1 MDSRLDLADSRLG
14 SIEKVVSNLEEERK
28 RDRKE
33 ILDVLDTMQ
42 KSIDKQFKN
51 MHNYMNAQFE
61 KFDAINA
68 VNNIEHTE
76 FKQLLQAYGIRM
88 NLQNSRIV
96 HLEDWKNG
104 LEDND
109 IILAH

>member
-1 MDSRLDLADSRLG
+1 MDSRLDLADSRLD
-14 SIEKVVSNLEEERK
+14 SIEKVVSNLDEERK

-61 KFDAINA
+61 KFDAIYLRG
-68 VNNIEHTE
+68 V
-76 FKQLLQAYGIRM
+76 F
-88 NLQNSRIV
+88 IV
-96 HLEDWKNG
+96 L
-104 LEDND
+104 
-109 IILAH
+109 